1 MSPRKDS
8 LGFALG
14 PGGATTS
21 EEVINGRLADF
32 LAERLPAGV
41 AADPE
46 QRVHNRKVDIVV
58 EKSGAHKIYL
68 EAKLT
73 TLAKAKEHAQQ
84 HFALLPSAKR
94 PTHVGAICYSAAF
107 HKPRAAENGEPL
119 EFALLDRDS
128 GEWSPA
134 RELTAAELAA
144 ILAEPVKLRDS
155 ENEIGNAIWAV
166 KDALKKFAEKMKG
179 REAQFAEALKIELP
193 PPKCA

>member
-1 MSPRKDS
+1 M
-8 LGFALG
+8 
-14 PGGATTS
+14 
-21 EEVINGRLADF
+21 
-32 LAERLPAGV
+32 
-41 AADPE
+41 
-46 QRVHNRKVDIVV
+46 

-94 PTHVGAICYSAAF
+94 PTHVGAICHSAAF

-166 KDALKKFAEKMKG
+166 KDALEKFAEKMKG
-179 REAQFAEALKIELP
+179 REGRFTGARTGSTTGAPSVYGHLGDSNGLHLMQ
-193 PPKCA
+193 

>member
-84 HFALLPSAKR
+84 RFPCRPPPSAR
-94 PTHVGAICYSAAF
+94 PMSA
-107 HKPRAAENGEPL
+107 R
-119 EFALLDRDS
+119 FATPPPS
-128 GEWSPA
+128 TSPA
-134 RELTAAELAA
+134 PPKTASRWNSPCWTGTAANG
-144 ILAEPVKLRDS
+144 PRRGS
-155 ENEIGNAIWAV
+155 S
-166 KDALKKFAEKMKG
+166 
-179 REAQFAEALKIELP
+179 P
-193 PPKCA
+193 PPNSPPSSPNPSSSATPKTKSETPSGPSRTPWENSPKK